1 MPRIACGPEETSMAM
16 DIKTLAREC
25 IEELFNRGHT
35 EYLQDLSELSFI
47 GHDPVST
54 KSVSLDDEKKIALS
68 FRAGFPDLRCSVNDV
83 VSEGSRVVCRWR
95 MTGTHQG
102 SFLGF
107 APTGRRVAF
116 DGISE
121 MRFHESRLAEQWTLY
136 DCLGLLH
143 QLGVLPSL
151 EDLSSARI
159 AAEQEGTIHLSI

>member
-1 MPRIACGPEETSMAM
+1 MAM

-25 IEELFNRGHT
+25 VEELFDRGRT
-35 EYLQDLSELSFI
+35 DFLNEVSELSFV
-47 GHDPVST
+47 GHDPVRT
-54 KSVSLDDEKKIALS
+54 KGVSLDDAKQIAES

-83 VSEGSRVVCRWR
+83 VTEGSRVVCRWR

-102 SFLGF
+102 PFLGF
-107 APTGRRVAF
+107 APTGKRVAF

-121 MRFHESRLAEQWTLY
+121 MRFHDGRLAEQWTLY

-151 EDLSSARI
+151 EDLATARVI
-159 AAEQEGTIHLSI
+159 EGERGPVHLSI